1 MPFTLL
7 VVAGEREGESFPIP
21 EYRAFTIG
29 RDACNDIRLR
39 DRKLSRIHCQIEVIG
54 GQCQITDLNSTNGT
68 VVREE
73 RIAAETDLA
82 PGDEVVIG
90 TNRLRLIELAPNK
103 PKTPKPKPEKR
114 APPEEEPGESST
126 RCEECGRAIPLQDL
140 ASGNV
145 RTVGTRHYCAN
156 CAASFDQPTTSAAPP
171 PSLPL
176 PAAMLERFRPGRELA
191 GVRVVSLIGEGRLG
205 PLFKGEQVTIGR
217 LVVLKVLNVPDAQWT
232 QRYLQAVYVSGQLV
246 HANIVLIFDIGQ
258 EKDLSYVVREYVDG
272 ISVQERLA
280 NREPVPMAETHGII
294 SQVVYALEHAAERH
308 VFHGS
313 LSPRKILLGPRGSVK
328 VTGFGL
334 PLTPPPRSSASSQ
347 NWHALPYTAPERVR
361 GDESPNFAGDVYSAV
376 AVLYHL
382 LSGHPP
388 FGGSSRETMEQR
400 ILNAPPKPLKEFV
413 PDIPAGAQKIIDRGL
428 SKDPRAR
435 YQLPRELLFDLEE
448 NLKRKS

>member
-1 MPFTLL
+1 M
-7 VVAGEREGESFPIP
+7 RRFPIP
-21 EYRAFTIG
+21 EDRAFTIG
-29 RDACNDIRLR
+29 RDACNDIRLH

-68 VVREE
+68 IVREE
-73 RIAAETDLA
+73 RIVAETDLA

-90 TNRLRLIELAPNK
+90 TNRLRLVELASEK
-103 PKTPKPKPEKR
+103 PREPKPKPEKR
-114 APPEEEPGESST
+114 AAPEEETRRRPRALRGMRPGHPAPGPRLRKRPNRRDAALLLEL
-126 RCEECGRAIPLQDL
+126 RRV
-140 ASGNV
+140 V
-145 RTVGTRHYCAN
+145 RPADRQRN
-156 CAASFDQPTTSAAPP
+156 APP
-171 PSLPL
+171 SQPL
-176 PAAMLERFRPGRELA
+176 PAAMLERFRPGKELA

-217 LVVLKVLNVPDAQWT
+217 LVALKVLNVPDAQWT

-246 HANIVLIFDIGQ
+246 HSNIVLIFDIGQ
-258 EKDLSYVVREYVDG
+258 EENLSYVVREYVEG
-272 ISVQERLA
+272 LSLQERLA
-280 NREPVPMAETHGII
+280 DREPVPMAETHGII

-308 VFHGS
+308 VFHGA
-313 LSPRKILLGPRGSVK
+313 LSPRKILLGPRDSVK
-328 VTGFGL
+328 VSGFGL
-334 PLTPPPRSSASSQ
+334 PLTPPPGSSASSY

-361 GDESPNFAGDVYSAV
+361 GDESPNFAGDVYSVV

-382 LSGHPP
+382 LSGRPP
-388 FGGSSRETMEQR
+388 FGGSTREKMEQR
-400 ILNAPPKPLKEFV
+400 ILNALPKPLNEFV